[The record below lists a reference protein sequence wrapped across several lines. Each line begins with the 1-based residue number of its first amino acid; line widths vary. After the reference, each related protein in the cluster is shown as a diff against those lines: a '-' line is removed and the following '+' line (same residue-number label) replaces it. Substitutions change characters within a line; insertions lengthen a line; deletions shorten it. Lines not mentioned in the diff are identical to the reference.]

1 MKKEIINLNSVENM
15 KNYNLDGKRKVCID
29 INEEA
34 WNDENYYAWV

>member
-1 MKKEIINLNSVENM
+1 MKEEITNVYSIGNI
-15 KNYNLDGKRKVCID
+15 KNYNLNNKKKVCID